1 MYISGENKQQDL
13 VDDVRNASKRI
24 HITLNETQENLNKQL
39 GQ

>member
-24 HITLNETQENLNKQL
+24 DITLNETQENLNKQL